1 MKPHL
6 SEGVGPSGCGCG
18 GFHAPTTVPRLR
30 KPRKPEDRLGPKVY
44 AALNKGVAVQHPNG
58 IWYVAYSGDCE
69 YPLAMSAHDSKLLVK
84 RLVRCRR
91 CAPCGRYRRNVW
103 AYAAMRQ
110 AALAEQSGNRTWFGT
125 LTLSSDAQGIM
136 LDRARMASDEPN
148 ALWWDDP
155 KCDVRFAAVRDQLVL
170 ECRRYWAR
178 LRKAGYRFKYL
189 LVFERHK
196 SGLPHMHWLLHEQNG
211 PIRKRVLEAQWPWGF
226 SKPLLCGGGSKR
238 SLSTKSAA
246 FYVAKYLSKDTQ
258 SRQIA
263 SHGYRKFFTLEVEG
277 ANSDRDGVASDSE
290 TETPPPRA
298 GGKPSGAR
306 FR

>member
-1 MKPHL
+1 MR
-6 SEGVGPSGCGCG
+6 G
-18 GFHAPTTVPRLR
+18 R
-30 KPRKPEDRLGPKVY
+30 
-44 AALNKGVAVQHPNG
+44 AVQDLRTQ
-58 IWYVAYSGDCE
+58 IWWIALSGDCE
-69 YPLAMSAHDSKLLVK
+69 YPLAMNASNAKHQVK

-110 AALAEQSGNRTWFGT
+110 AAKAEQDGQRTWFGT
-125 LTLSSDAQGIM
+125 LTLNLDAQGIM
-136 LDRARMASDEPN
+136 LDRARSASSEPN
-148 ALWWDDP
+148 ASYWDDP

-196 SGLPHMHWLLHEQNG
+196 SGLPHMHWLLHELNG

-238 SLSTKSAA
+238 SLSPKSAA

-263 SHGYRKFFTLEVEG
+263 SHGYRKFDPLLGKG
-277 ANSDRDGVASDSE
+277 ASSDRDGPPNDSE
-290 TETPPPRA
+290 EEAPISR
-298 GGKPSGAR
+298 
-306 FR
+306 